1 MARQLIQTATTSC
14 DWHAALPDPQ
24 KIDATT
30 QRTPALDKEIDLCGF
45 CALVWDFVFP
55 RLDEIH
61 QMLKPDV
68 VEMLVRSA
76 RSSKDA
82 DARVPVQLALHGNT
96 TPAEPAPSKAGGK
109 SPKEKNEARASA
121 PAPARASKNGR
132 WLANEDQVRCPLPH
146 RAGSPA
152 TYWVKVRDRGSHA
165 KSSHGLLG
173 PQIAYEFPPA
183 PTTGKQLD
191 LPVKCFVHKV
201 CAEAGGFGFKDEA
214 GLRCHIIKAKA
225 WEPHEDAAETPQSAA
240 A

>member
-1 MARQLIQTATTSC
+1 MARRLIQTAATSC
-14 DWHAALPDPQ
+14 DWHAALPEPQ
-24 KIDATT
+24 QVEATT

-45 CALVWDFVFP
+45 CALIWDFVFP
-55 RLDEIH
+55 RLDEID
-61 QMLKPDV
+61 QMLKPEV
-68 VEMLVRSA
+68 IEMLVRSA
-76 RSSKDA
+76 RSTKDA
-82 DARVPVQLALHGNT
+82 DPRVPVQLALHGNAT
-96 TPAEPAPSKAGGK
+96 QAEPVPSVPGGK
-109 SPKEKNEARASA
+109 SSKGKNDARSSAS
-121 PAPARASKNGR
+121 APARASKNGR

-183 PTTGKQLD
+183 PTKGKQLD
-191 LPVKCFVHKV
+191 LPVKCFEHKV

-225 WEPHEDAAETPQSAA
+225 WEPNVDAAETPQSAA